1 MPKRLDGKKSAPR
14 ASAAEK
20 HRINRLFNL
29 IRNGGTR
36 TDCIRFAAQT
46 WNLSESTTDK
56 LLVEVRKQLKRD
68 FEIDREQFAA
78 ELMQQASSI
87 QMEARRT
94 NNLNV
99 ALGAI
104 NTLARLA
111 QLE

>member
-1 MPKRLDGKKSAPR
+1 M
-14 ASAAEK
+14 
-20 HRINRLFNL
+20 
-29 IRNGGTR
+29 
-36 TDCIRFAAQT
+36 
-46 WNLSESTTDK
+46 
-56 LLVEVRKQLKRD
+56 EVRKQLKRD